1 MAERQQQANNGGR
14 QKANYSARER
24 AISSYENA
32 RDRASGSIEEAPLL
46 ALAGGLAAGA
56 LLAAL
61 LPVSRR
67 EQELLGPVAGRAK
80 ERAADAVSAAKEAGQ
95 QRLDE
100 LGLNR
105 DKGSETI
112 RSLLEGASDAAKA
125 SAQAAVSALR
135 GQPEGTGPA

>member
-1 MAERQQQANNGGR
+1 MAERQGQERTEGR
-14 QKANYSARER
+14 QGAATPTPRER
-24 AISSYENA
+24 AISSYESA
-32 RDRASGSIEEAPLL
+32 RERASGSIEEAPLL

-80 ERAADAVSAAKEAGQ
+80 ERASEAVTAAKEAGR

-100 LGLNR
+100 IGLNR
-105 DKGSETI
+105 DKGTETI
-112 RSLLEGASDAAKA
+112 RSLLDGASDAAKA
-125 SAQAAVSALR
+125 SAQAAAAALR
-135 GQPEGTGPA
+135 GQQAE